1 MSVSRPA
8 LVNANRIFPDTV
20 YLLCTRLM
28 QLEAFIVLDM
38 HNIQDEVSDKV
49 NTMVKGNVLAD
60 VVEATNFGWVII
72 EFIKN
77 ELELLLI
84 RNGLDSSTTALK
96 VELLLSTLDGRCTG
110 I

>member
-1 MSVSRPA
+1 
-8 LVNANRIFPDTV
+8 
-20 YLLCTRLM
+20 M